1 MRRTILTLATLVG
14 LTAICATTAQAGTS
28 MAIAGGLASQ
38 TLAKHGGHHGGNWKH
53 GGNWNHGGHH
63 GGQWKHGGYHGGY
76 RRYPAIYVPRPYV
89 QPVPYNSFYYSG
101 NGFSFGFGY

>member
-14 LTAICATTAQAGTS
+14 LTAICATTTQAGTS

-38 TLAKHGGHHGGNWKH
+38 TLAKHGHGH
-53 GGNWNHGGHH
+53 HGGHH
-63 GGQWKHGGYHGGY
+63 GGHWKHGGHHGGHWKLGGHHGGHWKHGGHHGGHWKHGY
-76 RRYPAIYVPRPYV
+76 
-89 QPVPYNSFYYSG
+89 VPYNGFYYSG